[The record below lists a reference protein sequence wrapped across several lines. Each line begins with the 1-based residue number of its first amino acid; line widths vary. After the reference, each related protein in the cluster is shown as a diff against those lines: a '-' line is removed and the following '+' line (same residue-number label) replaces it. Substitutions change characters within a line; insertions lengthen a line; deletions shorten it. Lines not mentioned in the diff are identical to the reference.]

1 MVLGY
6 GFGCYLCKMKNTLL
20 ILPTLFLWG
29 CSLAPYETEDTSG
42 QSGSAAV
49 QPPTTTAE
57 RDVQVTA
64 IDEESL
70 GPGTV
75 IPVPSNPA
83 VDALQKEA
91 QSAVLAGHYDNAAMA
106 LERAVRIEPRD
117 PKVWLDLAK
126 VRFTQGQY
134 AQARELAQKA
144 RRLAGV
150 DGQIKAEAER
160 IINRAR

>member
-1 MVLGY
+1 MKYSVLV
-6 GFGCYLCKMKNTLL
+6 LLTLS
-20 ILPTLFLWG
+20 LWG
-29 CSLAPYETEDTSG
+29 CSLAPYETENTSVTPEPT
-42 QSGSAAV
+42 AV
-49 QPPTTTAE
+49 EPQEETVE
-57 RDVQVTA
+57 QDVQVTT
-64 IDEESL
+64 IDDESL

-75 IPVPSNPA
+75 IPVPKNPA

-91 QSAVLAGHYDNAAMA
+91 QSAVLAGNYDNAAMA

-117 PKVWLDLAK
+117 PKVWLELAK

-150 DGQIKAEAER
+150 DGQIKSEAER